1 MYSTPEI
8 ILLSKSFQSLNQST
22 SLQIH
27 VTEEISLWD
36 AYRTNAGIGD
46 GTKHIL
52 GSETRP

>member
-22 SLQIH
+22 SLPIH

-36 AYRTNAGIGD
+36 AYRTDAGIGD